1 MSDLAQLSFDF
12 TSLQAAYAGGATP
25 ADVADE
31 ICRRMDKHADNP
43 IWIARVPRERLLHR
57 ARSLGEDAKAGTML
71 PLYGLPFAVKDN
83 IDAAGLPTTAG
94 CPAYSYLPAKNATV
108 VQRLLDAGAM
118 LVGKTNLDQF
128 ATGLVGT
135 RSPYGAV
142 RNGFKPAYIAGG
154 SSSGS
159 AVAVALGMASFALG
173 TDTAG
178 SGRVPAA
185 FNNLV
190 GLKPTRGLV
199 STAGVVPAC
208 RSLDCVS
215 VFALS
220 CDDAERAFAAAAA
233 PDPMDP
239 FSRADAMSRAD
250 FPGALRFGVPR
261 AEDLEY
267 FGDAQSPSLFAQAVE
282 RLARLGAT
290 PVDVDLTPF
299 LEAAELLYDGPWIAE
314 RSCALREFIDAQP
327 GSVLPVTRA
336 IIDSGKRFSA
346 ADAFRAMHRLA
357 ELRRDTEPIW
367 NAIDVLLLPTAA
379 TIYSIAE
386 VEREPI
392 RLNSNLGRYTNFVNL
407 LDLAALAVPSGF
419 RRDGLPF
426 GVTLV
431 APAGYDLALCR
442 LGSRLQREAGLPLGA
457 TAHALPKASAAI
469 ALPLIGTVRIAVVG
483 AHLSGEPLNH
493 QLTERG
499 ARLLRACRTA
509 PCYRLYALPGARPA
523 KPGLVRTDTGTAIE
537 LEIWEMPEGHFGSF
551 VAEIP
556 APLGIGTLELDDG
569 SVAKGFICESYATA
583 DAEDISAYGGWRAFL
598 ASRLSTQFSARRTP

>member
-1 MSDLAQLSFDF
+1 MPDLTRMSLDF
-12 TSLQAAYAGGATP
+12 ASLQAAYAGGATP
-25 ADVADE
+25 AGVAEE
-31 ICRRMDKHADNP
+31 ICRRADAHGDNP
-43 IWIARVPRERLLHR
+43 IWIARVPREALLQR
-57 ARSLGEDAKAGTML
+57 ARSLAEEAKAGRML

-142 RNGFKPAYIAGG
+142 RNAFKPAYIAGG

-185 FNNLV
+185 FNNVV

-199 STAGVVPAC
+199 SAAGVVPAC

-220 CDDAERAFAAAAA
+220 CDDAERAFAVAAA

-239 FSRADAMSRAD
+239 FSLAQPVCQQD

-290 PVDVDLTPF
+290 PVAVDLTPF
-299 LEAAELLYDGPWIAE
+299 LRTAELLYDGPWIAE
-314 RSCALREFIDAQP
+314 RTCALGEFIDAQP
-327 GSVLPVTRA
+327 GSVLPVTSA
-336 IIDSGKRFSA
+336 IINSGKRFSA

-357 ELRRDTEPIW
+357 ELRRDTEGMW
-367 NAIDVLLLPTAA
+367 KAVDVLLLPTAA
-379 TIYSIAE
+379 TIYTVAE
-386 VEREPI
+386 VERNPI
-392 RLNSNLGRYTNFVNL
+392 TLNSKLGRYTNFVNL

-457 TAHALPKASAAI
+457 TAHPLPKASAAT
-469 ALPLIGTVRIAVVG
+469 ALPLTGTVRVAVVG

-499 ARLLRACRTA
+499 ARLVRVCRTA
-509 PCYRLYALPGARPA
+509 PRYRLYALPGSTPA
-523 KPGLVRTDTGTAIE
+523 KPGLVRADSGSAIE
-537 LEIWEMPEGHFGSF
+537 LELWEMPERHFGSF
-551 VAEIP
+551 VAAIP
-556 APLGIGTLELDDG
+556 APLGIGTVELDDG
-569 SVAKGFICESYATA
+569 TSTKGFLCESYATH
-583 DAEDISAYGGWRAFL
+583 DAPDISRHGGWRAFL
-598 ASRLSTQFSARRTP
+598 ASQSSTPLSETRTP